1 VWIVHQFGMTHPAV
15 KKNRAAANTIF
26 PHACAAPFST
36 ELVNRRFTAASLE
49 STSLHTAAPVVVAV
63 VDDCSGAK
71 PEAADFDMGFR

>member
-1 VWIVHQFGMTHPAV
+1 MTHPAV